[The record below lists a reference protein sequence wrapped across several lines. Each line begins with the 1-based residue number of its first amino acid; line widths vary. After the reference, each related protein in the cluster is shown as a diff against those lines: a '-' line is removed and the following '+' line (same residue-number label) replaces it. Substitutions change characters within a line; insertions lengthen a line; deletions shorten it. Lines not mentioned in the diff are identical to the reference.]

1 VRGPAAGPAD
11 RAAAGPGLLQRAG
24 GGGAGRGA
32 RSRGSRY
39 RVLIT
44 LNITQHHTGPVR
56 LPAHGPPRGSMML
69 PRWQE
74 ALASRAAGPP
84 RLLRSRTSRRSPQWC
99 EFESWP
105 RQSNCGGA
113 RRAAGRR
120 APPASRPVPRRSA
133 RCCAASMPGGHA
145 SRILPPLHRASQRV
159 CLVDAVRQ
167 VTAYTLPAVL
177 PQLACFFHWGASV
190 SGGS

>member
-1 VRGPAAGPAD
+1 M
-11 RAAAGPGLLQRAG
+11 AAAEQLRRRPACCRAPPPAGGRRGGPG
-24 GGGAGRGA
+24 
-32 RSRGSRY
+32 
-39 RVLIT
+39 
-44 LNITQHHTGPVR
+44 P
-56 LPAHGPPRGSMML
+56 
-69 PRWQE
+69 
-74 ALASRAAGPP
+74 
-84 RLLRSRTSRRSPQWC
+84 
-99 EFESWP
+99 
-105 RQSNCGGA
+105 
-113 RRAAGRR
+113 
-120 APPASRPVPRRSA
+120 PPASRPVPRRSA

>member
-1 VRGPAAGPAD
+1 
-11 RAAAGPGLLQRAG
+11 
-24 GGGAGRGA
+24 
-32 RSRGSRY
+32 
-39 RVLIT
+39 
-44 LNITQHHTGPVR
+44 
-56 LPAHGPPRGSMML
+56 ML

-120 APPASRPVPRRSA
+120 RLPAGTAAQRPVLRRLNA
-133 RCCAASMPGGHA
+133 GRT
-145 SRILPPLHRASQRV
+145 RV
-159 CLVDAVRQ
+159 P
-167 VTAYTLPAVL
+167 YPATIAQGK
-177 PQLACFFHWGASV
+177 PAGV
-190 SGGS
+190 SG